1 MKPIRRSAHCLRHW
15 PCAALALALVLGFSP
30 PAHAA
35 LGDDVAAVAADQA
48 RMQASLQI
56 WRKSNYVVHELA
68 APSGTKV
75 RQFVGDSGKVFAV
88 SWSGGWR
95 PNLRD
100 IMGAHYDRFIAG
112 TRGRRAARG
121 VARIELPGMVVVMG
135 GHQRAFFGH
144 VYLTDL
150 LPAGFAPDDIRQD
163 SHE

>member
-1 MKPIRRSAHCLRHW
+1 MKPNRRRSRRLFAW
-15 PCAALALALVLGFSP
+15 PGAVLALAMVLQFSF
-30 PAHAA
+30 PARAA
-35 LGDDVAAVAADQA
+35 LGDDVTAVATDQA
-48 RMQASLQI
+48 RMQASLQV
-56 WRKSNYVVHELA
+56 WSKSHYEIHELD
-68 APSGTKV
+68 APTGIKV

-100 IMGAHYDRFIAG
+100 IMGDHYDKFIAATCG
-112 TRGRRAARG
+112 KRVARG

-150 LPAGFAPDDIRQD
+150 VPAGFLPEEIR
-163 SHE
+163 